1 MQRPHFVWD
10 IHNYF
15 VPWNTL
21 NLIPPLI
28 RFMAT
33 AEEKDHIKLDP
44 TRDPRSRMSQS
55 PQRYI
60 LNEWWYRLILGK
72 TVRNLRVQ
80 LVHYCLC
87 TSFRPSWDYD
97 YNTNWSLVLSV
108 LQNVIPRV
116 YVPWGRTMAR
126 ICIVYRLS
134 HIKYIPSFFRFHHPH
149 LRNDR

>member
-116 YVPWGRTMAR
+116 YVTVRSNYGSD
-126 ICIVYRLS
+126 IVYRLS
-134 HIKYIPSFFRFHHPH
+134 HIKYISSFFRFHHPH